1 MYSIRNK
8 SAMFAAILF
17 AFLSPVYGVATPLQE
32 QTQKRDE
39 PAKTPDAK
47 SRPQRIRVGG
57 NVQAAKIITR
67 VQPQY
72 PDKAKQQGI
81 TGTVRLH
88 VVVGTNGSVQEVVA
102 ISGDPLLSDAAVE
115 AVRQWKYEV
124 TTLNKAPV
132 EVDTFVDIT
141 FSLKS

>member
-1 MYSIRNK
+1 MRLARSR
-8 SAMFAAILF
+8 AAVFGAILF
-17 AFLSPVYGVATPLQE
+17 PFLFPVHGVTSPTQD
-32 QTQKRDE
+32 QTQKPEE
-39 PAKTPDAK
+39 PAKADAK
-47 SRPQRIRVGG
+47 PRPQRIKIGG

-88 VVVGTNGSVQEVVA
+88 VVIGTNGSVQEVA
-102 ISGDPLLSDAAVE
+102 PISGDPLLADAAVD
-115 AVRQWKYEV
+115 AVRQWKYQV
-124 TTLNKAPV
+124 TTLNKVPV
-132 EVDTFVDIT
+132 EVDTVVDIT